1 MFGSFNGLPVH
12 VLVLH
17 VAVLLLP
24 LAAVAGIALLVPK
37 WRTWLR
43 WPLVV
48 MAGVALLV
56 ALVTRQSGLALAD
69 NLGPGVAGSPVG
81 DAIAEHERL
90 ADLLMIAVLVYVAL
104 TVVAALLLP
113 RLGTG
118 AGTAVAAVVA
128 LAGLVVI
135 VLTVQ
140 TGEAGA
146 RAVWNPTG
154 SVDYSS
160 S

>member
-17 VAVLLLP
+17 AAVVLLP
-24 LAAVAGIALLVPK
+24 LVALAGIALLVPK
-37 WRTWLR
+37 WRGRLR
-43 WPLVV
+43 WPLVAV
-48 MAGVALLV
+48 AGVAV
-56 ALVTRQSGLALAD
+56 VMVLVTRQSGLALEE

-90 ADLLMIAVLVYVAL
+90 ADLLVIAVLVFFAL

-113 RLGTG
+113 RVGAG

-160 S
+160 